1 MKILGYEIYR
11 SDSSGANRN
20 INLVMLSDAIENKE
34 LIDLGYK
41 LTKLSN
47 TITIYYRTKIIFL
60 KDLTY
65 ISNYIIIAVVK
76 QTAEIQ

>member
-11 SDSSGANRN
+11 SDSSGSIRN
-20 INLVMLSDAIENKE
+20 IDLLMLSEAIQSRE
-34 LIDLGYK
+34 LAALGYK
-41 LTKLSN
+41 SFELNKV
-47 TITIYYRTKIIFL
+47 ITIYYKTKIILL

>member
-11 SDSSGANRN
+11 SDNSGSKRN
-20 INLVMLSDAIENKE
+20 IDLLMLSEAIQSRE
-34 LIDLGYK
+34 LAALGYK
-41 LTKLSN
+41 SFELNKV
-47 TITIYYRTKIIFL
+47 ITIYYKTKIILL